1 MEFQQQLLC
10 SQLMERPLMLEEV
23 RKLTVIIRALTVIVI
38 KNHTYYSTSSDYDP
52 LNATYS
58 VVPDSAEEL
67 CVIEIMVAINDDSTP
82 EPEQCFYLQ
91 IESSDSWVNIGP
103 SSLTISISDND
114 SQCSI
119 TLSLPL

>member
-1 MEFQQQLLC
+1 
-10 SQLMERPLMLEEV
+10 MLEEV

-38 KNHTYYSTSSDYDP
+38 KNHTYYSISSDYDP